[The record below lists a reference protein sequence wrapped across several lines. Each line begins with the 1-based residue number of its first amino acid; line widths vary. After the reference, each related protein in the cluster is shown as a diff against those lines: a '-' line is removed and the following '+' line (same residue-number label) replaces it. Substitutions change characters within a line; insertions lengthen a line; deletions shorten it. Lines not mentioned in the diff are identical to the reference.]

1 MGKQNRRKK
10 GNKKSGAAKSSN
22 QGSAAPITS
31 KSSLV
36 QRLRHGDLRLKH
48 GALTAASATLFAPE
62 SLAKNAPITTELI
75 QAVSERVMDED
86 TPCSMV
92 ALGCLGNYILFQE
105 SQKNANQVET
115 LLTPILLRKMNQAC
129 DKVESIAKEMIAF
142 EESQPSQEGDMET
155 VESKKKKKKGGKK
168 PVAKSMEKF
177 TLAIMEQWSVL
188 SLCLHAICGL
198 VESTATTNESSSVL
212 YHERE
217 LFLGTTLRSLRL
229 GAEMVTVLAS
239 PDTNMKKSIATKENE
254 SNIIS
259 DVVTYAT
266 RTIHSACDDNQQ
278 FVSSL
283 LAANGG
289 NDWKTLIISSV
300 GNTVLPTLA
309 RLHCC
314 GITIICRQITKSDE
328 LTQIVMQQSLP
339 LLAQCTVYSNDIASA
354 LHKQVAEAYQV
365 VEQEKKDEMVE
376 KDIIR
381 MVDKKKESA
390 RLIAR
395 RQKQIKAEAKKAA
408 KEAMEAEKASE
419 DMEETEKSMSESKS
433 DMDDADQAKEE
444 AEEKFEKAV
453 NAWKNACLPLK
464 LSIEIITNA
473 FALANAN
480 EGGEGGDFG
489 EDDMGWNSDQEEEF
503 LAASEAQEQEFA
515 LSKDDE
521 LYINQIISTG
531 LPDSVLAVFGSIFT
545 AIVSSGKTNESIHSE
560 VLEDLTDAV
569 RKCSQCLGNIVC
581 NTQNSWKISEN
592 DVVAVWKDLSQCL
605 QAAKDPSCNMNINVS
620 AIASVVSTM
629 GAFLRFRPLLVKL
642 VNEQDL
648 EMILSFVLITAPS
661 NNKSEEE
668 MDIISD
674 IQKETIGMLGILCS
688 QTHPRVVNERICD
701 TFLTLLSRSMEI
713 SASVIGE
720 VINALID
727 MYSADEGD
735 PGNHEAVFRSKGVLD
750 AFQKSVPVLKK
761 KIKSEES
768 KGALDFEDAE
778 FLKEVALNGT
788 RFIKYKRSN

>member
-10 GNKKSGAAKSSN
+10 GNKKFGAAKSPK
-22 QGSAAPITS
+22 QGSSAPITS

-62 SLAKNAPITTELI
+62 SLAKNAPITTELV
-75 QAVSERVMDED
+75 QAVSERVMDDD

-129 DKVESIAKEMIAF
+129 DKVESIAKDMIAY
-142 EESQPSQEGDMET
+142 EESQPSQEGNMET
-155 VESKKKKKKGGKK
+155 VESKKKKKGGKK

-188 SLCLHAICGL
+188 SLCLHAVCGL
-198 VESTATTNESSSVL
+198 VETNATTNESSSVL

-239 PDTNMKKSIATKENE
+239 ADTHMKKSIATKENE
-254 SNIIS
+254 ANIIS

-266 RTIHSACDDNQQ
+266 RTIHSACDDNPQ

-283 LAANGG
+283 LAAHGG
-289 NDWKTLIISSV
+289 NDWKTLIVSSV

-309 RLHCC
+309 RLHCS
-314 GITIICRQITKSDE
+314 GIAIICRQITKSDE

-339 LLAQCTVYSNDIASA
+339 LLVQCTVYSNDIASA
-354 LHKQVAEAYQV
+354 LHKQVAEAHQV
-365 VEQEKKDEMVE
+365 LEQEKKDEKVE

-381 MVDKKKESA
+381 MVDSKKESA

-408 KEAMEAEKASE
+408 KEAMEAEKANG
-419 DMEETEKSMSESKS
+419 DIEEAENSMNESK
-433 DMDDADQAKEE
+433 DDTDDADQAKEE
-444 AEEKFEKAV
+444 AEEKFEKTV
-453 NAWKNACLPLK
+453 NAWKNACLSLK
-464 LSIEIITNA
+464 LSIEIITNT
-473 FALANAN
+473 FALANGN
-480 EGGEGGDFG
+480 EGAEYG
-489 EDDMGWNSDQEEEF
+489 EDDTGWDSDQEEEF
-503 LAASEAQEQEFA
+503 LAGSEAQNQEFA

-531 LPDSVLAVFGSIFT
+531 LPDSVLAVFGSIFMT
-545 AIVSSGKTNESIHSE
+545 LVNSGKTNETIHSE
-560 VLEDLTDAV
+560 VLEDLTDVV

-592 DVVAVWKDLSQCL
+592 DIVAVWKDFSQCL
-605 QAAKDPSCNMNINVS
+605 QAAKDPNCNMNINVS

-629 GAFLRFRPLLVKL
+629 GAFLRFRPILVKL

-648 EMILSFVLITAPS
+648 EIILSFVLITAPS
-661 NNKSEEE
+661 NTKSEEE
-668 MDIISD
+668 TDIISD

-688 QTHPRVVNERICD
+688 ETHPRVVNERICD

-713 SASVIGE
+713 SACVIGE

-750 AFQKSVPVLKK
+750 AFQNSVPLLKK
-761 KIKSEES
+761 KIKAEES

-788 RFIKYKRSN
+788 RFIKYKRGN